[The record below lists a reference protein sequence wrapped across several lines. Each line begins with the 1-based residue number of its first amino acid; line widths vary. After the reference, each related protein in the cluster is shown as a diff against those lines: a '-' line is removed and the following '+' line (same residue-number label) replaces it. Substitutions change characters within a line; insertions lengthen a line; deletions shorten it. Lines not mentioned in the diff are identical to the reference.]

1 VTISFIGGGSQMY
14 PEKTTD
20 LSMTSFITYVV
31 SSTPNVL
38 KNLTTSKMLIKIGSQ
53 ALWNLMDVALL
64 LLVARRPPK

>member
-1 VTISFIGGGSQMY
+1 MY

-38 KNLTTSKMLIKIGSQ
+38 KNLTTSKMLMKIGV
-53 ALWNLMDVALL
+53 LRYLTCHLTLVFNKHVALI
-64 LLVARRPPK
+64 